1 MAIGKTAAL
10 AARGYSEHGGPG
22 KSEFET
28 ENLRAAGRGRAGR
41 GRIPKGVQRFSGVLG
56 LTCVSGC
63 DIGWDVVGV
72 SSLTKNAGPA
82 FRGADGNP
90 DLGVGVNRDGR
101 PTRGGQASKTA
112 AEWRDRDPFGR
123 FPSTSSG

>member
-10 AARGYSEHGGPG
+10 AARGYSEHGGQRKG
-22 KSEFET
+22 EFEI
-28 ENLRAAGRGRAGR
+28 ENLRGGGRGWA
-41 GRIPKGVQRFSGVLG
+41 PKGVQRFSGVLG

-82 FRGADGNP
+82 FRGADGTP
-90 DLGVGVNRDGR
+90 DLGVGVNRDNRRAKGR
-101 PTRGGQASKTA
+101 HVR
-112 AEWRDRDPFGR
+112 WLPFDCAR
-123 FPSTSSG
+123 FDELSVKEG